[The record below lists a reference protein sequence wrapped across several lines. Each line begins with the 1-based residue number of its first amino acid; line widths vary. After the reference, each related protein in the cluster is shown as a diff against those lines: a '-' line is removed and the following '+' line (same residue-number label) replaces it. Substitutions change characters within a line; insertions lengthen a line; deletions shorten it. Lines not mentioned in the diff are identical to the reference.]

1 MCVPRFDSKAT
12 GRTMKKK
19 KKKKRRRKNVLAL
32 NTNDKRMTTVIPLAA
47 PLPYRTHF
55 SYDKRKNGRMPRRQV
70 AFTIKPTDTR
80 FKFLSP
86 RRGWTADQTWTGH
99 EKSSSIFHVD
109 PLKSYHHRSSKP
121 LPRPVHHDD
130 TWSMTRND
138 KNYLTTTR
146 ALEIF
151 RDDAATRMNFL
162 KFSDSSVINELF
174 KLFKFDG

>member
-1 MCVPRFDSKAT
+1 MENVCSSIRFEGYRSND
-12 GRTMKKK
+12 GKKK
-19 KKKKRRRKNVLAL
+19 EEEEEEEKNVLAL

-109 PLKSYHHRSSKP
+109 PLNSYHHRSSKP

-138 KNYLTTTR
+138 KNCLTR
-146 ALEIF
+146 NF
-151 RDDAATRMNFL
+151 SWWQAATAWSEL
-162 KFSDSSVINELF
+162 SEIQWSFSEQTV
-174 KLFKFDG
+174 